1 MAKSKNG
8 CWESFWDEVDGGFMN
23 TVYDPILPIIG
34 GGDESLLIAIDDRRE
49 EEGSEREWK
58 PEEREREKL
67 ESKEIAERER
77 VCLVTQKLQ

>member
-1 MAKSKNG
+1 
-8 CWESFWDEVDGGFMN
+8 MN

-49 EEGSEREWK
+49 VEWSEREWK

-67 ESKEIAERER
+67 ESKEIAERES